1 MFRVLLSVLLIS
13 VLAFAPAVAQ
23 ETETDPNILAV
34 EHLLDQFN
42 TGDYDVGLFTADFV
56 LHHPPS
62 MNMPALDREATIAWM
77 RGVHQTSPDMIATAT
92 RMIHE
97 GDFVT
102 LQYDLTYT
110 DNAGQMQTVPGMDL
124 YRVENGQLAEAW
136 MLYDTQLMNQQSV
149 METNKALV
157 AAFLDA
163 HMHRDFE
170 MIDTLIADD
179 FTWHSTASPDLLI
192 NSSDAFMQHL
202 EGMVELFSAAC
213 NRVLLMSAEDN
224 YVIVYGRFVGE
235 LTDEQCTMDIT
246 APVMLLFRIENG
258 KIAEEWVDWEHIPF
272 TSEAEL
278 WSIPDET
285 TS

>member
-13 VLAFAPAVAQ
+13 VLVFAPAAAQ
-23 ETETDPNILAV
+23 ETETDPNVLVV
-34 EHLLDQFN
+34 EHFLDQFN
-42 TGDYDVGLFTADFV
+42 TGNYDVGLFTADFV
-56 LHHPPS
+56 LHQPPS

-77 RGVHQTSPDMIATAT
+77 RGVHQASPDMIVTAT
-92 RMIHE
+92 RMMHE

-110 DNAGQMQTVPGMDL
+110 DTVGQTQTIPGIDV
-124 YRVENGQLAEAW
+124 YRIENGQLAEAW
-136 MLYDTQLMNQQSV
+136 MLYDTLLMSRQSD

-157 AAFLDA
+157 ADFLDA
-163 HMHRDFE
+163 HMKRDYE
-170 MIDTLIADD
+170 MINTLIADD
-179 FTWHSTASPDLLI
+179 FTWHSTASPDLDI

-213 NRVLLMSAEDN
+213 NRVLMMSAEDN

-235 LTDEQCTMDIT
+235 LVDEQCTMDIT

-258 KIAEEWVDWEHIPF
+258 KIAEEWVDWDHIPF
-272 TSEAEL
+272 TGETEL
-278 WSIPDET
+278 WSIAEEMA
-285 TS
+285 S